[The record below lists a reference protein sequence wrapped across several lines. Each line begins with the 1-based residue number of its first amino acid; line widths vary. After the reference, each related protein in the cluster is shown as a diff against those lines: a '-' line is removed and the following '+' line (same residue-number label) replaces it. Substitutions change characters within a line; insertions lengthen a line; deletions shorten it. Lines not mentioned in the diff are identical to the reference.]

1 MRNIFFFIRRFSTLL
16 LFLFLQ
22 GVAVWML
29 FKFNRFHKTVGMG
42 IASEVTGVVNTQ
54 VDRLDDYFH
63 QGEENKRVHRMND
76 SLMNLLQANMMQVDS
91 SKKLVVDS
99 VIIDSTRSLRRYY
112 WLDAK
117 VVYNTVNFD
126 KNYMQL
132 NRGAK
137 YGIKENMAVLNS
149 DGAVVGQ
156 VVNTSPNFSQV
167 MSLLHIQNTLSA
179 SLKKSGDAGQVSWDG
194 KDPRFVQLKGI
205 PRNVQIQQGDTVLT
219 SRYSYNY
226 PPDKIIGTVTK
237 VSNDPATGFFL
248 VQIRTAVNFN
258 NVQQVFV
265 VENLQR
271 DEQEQL
277 NKDTEKKIDQQK
289 RTQ

>member
-22 GVAVWML
+22 GVAVWLL
-29 FKFNRFHKTVGMG
+29 FKYNRFHRTVGMG
-42 IASEVTGVVNTQ
+42 MASEITGVVNTQ

-76 SLMNLLQANMMQVDS
+76 SLMNLLQANFMVTDS
-91 SKKLVVDS
+91 TRHVVNDTLL
-99 VIIDSTRSLRRYY
+99 IDSTRTIRRYY

-117 VVYNTVNFD
+117 VVYNTINFD
-126 KNYMQL
+126 KNYLQL
-132 NRGAK
+132 NRGAR
-137 YGIKENMAVLNS
+137 YGVRENMAVLNS
-149 DGAVVGQ
+149 DGSVVGQ
-156 VVNTSPNFSQV
+156 VVNTSANFSQV
-167 MSLLHIQNTLSA
+167 MSLLHIQQTLSA
-179 SLKKSGDAGQVSWDG
+179 SLKRSGDAGQVSWDG
-194 KDPRFVQLKGI
+194 NDPRFIQLKGI
-205 PRNVQIQQGDTVLT
+205 PRNVQLKVGDTVLT
-219 SRYSYNY
+219 SKYSYNY
-226 PPDKIIGTVTK
+226 PPDKLIGTVAK
-237 VSNDPATGFFL
+237 ISNDPSTGFFL
-248 VQIRTAVNFN
+248 IQVKTAVNFA

-277 NKDTEKKIDQQK
+277 NRDTERKIDQQK